1 MTADT
6 KKIVTRFAP
15 SPTGLL
21 HSGNYRTALFS
32 YLFARQHK
40 GEFIVRIEDTDR
52 ARSKPEYEANI
63 IESIKWLGLAY
74 DKFYRQSERVDRH
87 QFFLEKLIA
96 EGKAYTSKE
105 EAKDGS
111 GAVKEIVR
119 FKNPNKTVSFTDLI
133 RGRIEID
140 TTDLGDF
147 VIAKN
152 IREPLFHLAVVVDD
166 YEMGVTHIIRGEDH
180 ISNTPRHILLYEAL
194 GAPVPT
200 YAHLPLVLN
209 EDKTKLSKRKGAQ
222 PITHYRDQGY
232 LPESMLNFLA
242 LIGWNDGTDDELYT
256 LDDLLARFDLARV
269 HKAGAVFNPI
279 KLNWINKEHIK
290 MLSSEEQFAYIKKYL
305 PQSIIALPE
314 YREEILRRITPVIIE
329 RISHFGEVAELAERG
344 EIAYF
349 FEDPA
354 YAPEA
359 LLWKDDKD
367 AGHTRA
373 HIEKASV
380 LLGEITPD
388 TFTAEAIKGAL
399 WDYATE
405 AGKGNVL
412 WPLRYALSGRD
423 KSPDPFMLAEI
434 LGKEATLRRV
444 EKAKKL
450 LDNASSS

>member
-1 MTADT
+1 MVTDM

-21 HSGNYRTALFS
+21 HCGNYRTALFS
-32 YLFARQHK
+32 YLYARQHK
-40 GEFIVRIEDTDR
+40 GEFILRIEDTDR

-63 IESIKWLGLAY
+63 IESLQWLGLAY
-74 DKFYRQSERVDRH
+74 DKFYRQSERVTRH

-96 EGKAYTSKE
+96 EGKAYLSKE

-133 RGRIEID
+133 RGKIEIN

-152 IREPLFHLAVVVDD
+152 IHEPLFHLAVVVDD

-194 GAPVPT
+194 DAPMPT

-222 PITHYRDQGY
+222 PITYYRDQGY

-269 HKAGAVFNPI
+269 HKAGAVFNPV
-279 KLNWINKEHIK
+279 KLNWINKEHLK
-290 MLSSEEQFAYIKKYL
+290 RLSLKDQFAYIKKYL
-305 PQSIIALPE
+305 PPSITTLSG
-314 YREEILRRITPVIIE
+314 YRDEILKCVVPIIIE
-329 RISHFGEVAELAERG
+329 RISHFGEVAKLAESG
-344 EIAYF
+344 EIVYF

-354 YAPEA
+354 YASEA
-359 LLWKDDKD
+359 LMWKDDKD
-367 AGHTRA
+367 TGHTRTHLDKVSA
-373 HIEKASV
+373 LLEKIA
-380 LLGEITPD
+380 PD
-388 TFTAEAIKGAL
+388 GFTAEAVKGAL

-423 KSPDPFMLAEI
+423 KSPDPFTLSEI
-434 LGKEATLRRV
+434 LGKEATLHRIK
-444 EKAKKL
+444 KAKEM
-450 LDNASSS
+450 LDNAISS